1 MRLAKKLYA
10 VFRVYVKECFAYPAA
25 SAIWVIADTQTALI
39 LPAVWL
45 ASGGPGAL
53 VGGLDRD
60 HLIAYYLVTMTL
72 SQFVICHLMWDIAW
86 DMREG
91 FFSPQL
97 LRPLGYLRM
106 TMARNLSW
114 RVAKLALFLPVLPV
128 VWLAY
133 GGIRGVE
140 LDFGW
145 AFWLSVL
152 LAHILSLFAAFA
164 VAMIA
169 LWTTEY
175 MSILRLYYVPEIF
188 LSGRVLP
195 LGTLP
200 PWAQTL
206 AENLHFSY
214 MVSFPASVLLGRL
227 EPQEIGRGLG
237 MQIVWSLAFLAFGR
251 VLFLRGLRCY
261 SGPGM

>member
-1 MRLAKKLYA
+1 MRLAKKLVA
-10 VFRVYVKECFAYPAA
+10 IFRVYVKECFAYPAA
-25 SAIWVIADTQTALI
+25 SAIWVLADTQTALV

-45 ASGGPGAL
+45 ASAGSSGL

-60 HLIAYYLVTMTL
+60 QLITYYLCTMTL
-72 SQFVICHLMWDIAW
+72 SQFVICHLMWDISW
-86 DMREG
+86 DMKEG

-97 LRPLGYLRM
+97 LRPLGYFRM
-106 TMARNLSW
+106 TLARNLSW

-133 GGIRGVE
+133 GGIQGSA
-140 LDFGW
+140 LNFGW
-145 AFWLSVL
+145 GFWVAVI
-152 LAHILSLFAAFA
+152 LAHFLSLLAAFA
-164 VAMIA
+164 LAMVA

-175 MSILRLYYVPEIF
+175 MSILRLYYVPELF

-200 PWAQTL
+200 EWARSI
-206 AENLHFSY
+206 ADSLHFSY
-214 MVSFPASVLLGRL
+214 MIAFPTNVLLGRL
-227 EPQEIGRGLG
+227 DDSAIGRGIAIQLAWC
-237 MQIVWSLAFLAFGR
+237 VAFLILGR
-251 VLFLRGLRCY
+251 ILFLKGVRVY